1 MGLQNIRTTYDKPNS
16 HANFARAIEVLNA
29 YMHLECFS
37 YYEGEK
43 STTDMDKPVNGKGN
57 QQLWQRF
64 KNEKVEDCEL
74 LENASPGKLLK
85 IA

>member
-1 MGLQNIRTTYDKPNS
+1 D
-16 HANFARAIEVLNA
+16 ANFARATEVLNA

-43 STTDMDKPVNGKGN
+43 STADMDKPVNGKGD
-57 QQLWQRF
+57 QQFWQRLS
-64 KNEKVEDCEL
+64 NAIVDDCEL

-85 IA
+85 IAQDWVHSQQGV